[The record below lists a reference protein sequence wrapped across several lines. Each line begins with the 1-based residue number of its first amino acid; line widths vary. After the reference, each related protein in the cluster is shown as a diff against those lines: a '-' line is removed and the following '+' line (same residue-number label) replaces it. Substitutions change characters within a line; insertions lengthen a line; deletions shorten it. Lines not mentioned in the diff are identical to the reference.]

1 MTFEQFL
8 YAEVLSHHSSM
19 QAAADILHIT
29 KSGLSLA
36 IHQLEDELGIRI
48 FERTSKGTV
57 VTPAGMQALSA
68 VSSVLHSRNVLMSTA
83 AALADP
89 LAHQNV
95 SIRYMNTMFTSFIYC
110 FLGSFQEEYPE
121 VLLDIRRYERDQI
134 LQAVRNQ
141 EIDAGFIVMPNNL
154 LELGEGIKFEQVC
167 QSHIELVCTPENDLL
182 KKERITLDD
191 LKAQQYCMFNDE
203 SHDYIFS
210 QLQFMCGPL
219 PLVMRS
225 DDSWAM
231 HEVIRQKNAVCFSR
245 TMLGPLSREH
255 TFDDL
260 KMIPIDHLVDDHSNM
275 GWVTNEYN
283 ELSAPA
289 KRLIGLIT
297 EEIRKSAAH

>member
-1 MTFEQFL
+1 MTFEQLL
-8 YAEVLSHHSSM
+8 YAEVLSHHTSM

-36 IHQLEDELGIRI
+36 INQLEDELGIKI

-57 VTPAGMQALSA
+57 VTPAGMQVLST
-68 VSSVLHSRNVLMSTA
+68 VSSVLHSKNTLVNTA
-83 AALADP
+83 AALSDP
-89 LAHQNV
+89 QAHQSV
-95 SIRYMNTMFTSFIYC
+95 SIRYMNTMFTSFITC
-110 FLGSFQEEYPE
+110 FLGIFQKEYPN
-121 VLLDIRRYERDQI
+121 VMLDIRRYERDQI

-154 LELGEGIKFEQVC
+154 LELGEGVKFEQVS
-167 QSHIELVCTPENDLL
+167 QSHIVLVCAPENELL
-182 KKERITLDD
+182 QKEHITLDD
-191 LKAQQYCMFNDE
+191 LKKQQYCMFNDE
-203 SHDYIFS
+203 SHDYIFN

-219 PLVMRS
+219 QLVMRS

-231 HEVIRQKNAVCFSR
+231 HEIIRKKNAVCFSR

-260 KMIPIDHLVDDHSNM
+260 KEIPISHLIDDHSNM
-275 GWVTNEYN
+275 GWVTNAHN

-289 KRLIGLIT
+289 QRLIELIT
-297 EEIRKSAAH
+297 EEIKKSAAD